1 MSGLARAM
9 DVVGPKWALLIVEA
23 LLAGP
28 QRFTEVERTLGD
40 ASPKVIAV
48 RLRELEAAG
57 LVSRTIYAEV
67 PPRVEYE
74 LTERGRELRPAIVA
88 LRRFGHGA
96 GEQA

>member
-1 MSGLARAM
+1 MSGLAWAL
-9 DVVGPKWALLIVEA
+9 DLVGPKWALLIIEA
-23 LLAGP
+23 LLEGP
-28 QRFTEVERTLGD
+28 QRFTQVERALGD

-48 RLRELEAAG
+48 RLRELETAG

-88 LRRFGHGA
+88 LRRFGAA
-96 GEQA
+96 GGQA

>member
-1 MSGLARAM
+1 MTALTRAL
-9 DVVGPKWALLIVEA
+9 DLVGAKWALLIVEA

-28 QRFTEVERTLGD
+28 QRFTQIERALGD
-40 ASPKVIAV
+40 ASPKVVAG

-88 LRRFGHGA
+88 LRRFGDRA
-96 GEQA
+96 GLA

>member
-9 DVVGPKWALLIVEA
+9 DLVGHKWALLIVEA
-23 LLAGP
+23 LLDGP
-28 QRFTEVERTLGD
+28 QRFTQVERALGD
-40 ASPKVIAV
+40 ASPKVIAI

-74 LTERGRELRPAIVA
+74 LTELARGLRPAIVA
-88 LRRFGHGA
+88 LRRFGDGR
-96 GEQA
+96 

>member
-1 MSGLARAM
+1 MTGLTRAM
-9 DVVGPKWALLIVEA
+9 DLVGPKWALLVIEA

-28 QRFTEVERTLGD
+28 QRFTQVERALAD
-40 ASPKVIAV
+40 ASPKVIAI

-57 LVSRTIYAEV
+57 LVSRTIFAEV

-88 LRRFGHGA
+88 LRRFGDG
-96 GEQA
+96 GGQA

>member
-1 MSGLARAM
+1 MTGLAQAM
-9 DVVGPKWALLIVEA
+9 DLVGPKWALLIAEA

-28 QRFTEVERTLGD
+28 KRFTEIERALSD

-48 RLRELEAAG
+48 RLRGLEAAG

-88 LRRFGHGA
+88 LRRFGNGA
-96 GEQA
+96 GGKA